1 MLAVAA
7 TIPDAAARDQFA
19 DRLAHKAR
27 VTEASSGTRFGR
39 RRSNGA
45 GRRPAVAV
53 PTNVRLRPA
62 EQGLLWAL
70 VHRPVEGLAAVAQLE
85 DRPTW
90 RDCCRRPMLRLAA
103 SLADVPPEFVAGTAP
118 RASK

>member
-1 MLAVAA
+1 MLTVAA

-27 VTEASSGTRFGR
+27 ITESGDPGRDSQGGGRAQTEA
-39 RRSNGA
+39 
-45 GRRPAVAV
+45 PAVAV
-53 PTNVRLRPA
+53 PPTVRVKPA

-85 DRPTW
+85 DGDLDGLLSGPSVADGGESGGRRRRT
-90 RDCCRRPMLRLAA
+90 CCRSCSA
-103 SLADVPPEFVAGTAP
+103 SV
-118 RASK
+118 